1 MDTKRFSLRKS
12 LLSLLVAVLLTF
24 TLIACGDNDADL
36 VEEALDSLAIVFA
49 SGDDADNVTRN
60 LNLPTT
66 VGDVTITWSSS
77 NPTVVSNAGV
87 VTRQFTDVTVTL
99 TATAVLNDVTETA
112 DFEVKVIRVDV
123 QAALDAI
130 ALTGDNISYNATT
143 EKYTVV
149 GNVTLPATSNGVAV
163 AWESSIPAVMSNAGA
178 VTRPAYGENDANI
191 LLIATINNVEREFEI
206 VVPAITE
213 KPAALILQEASD
225 QLLLA
230 GTSNGVSQNLTLP
243 TTVGTEGVTVTW
255 SSDTPAVISNTGVVV
270 RTEVNVTVVLTATLH
285 YGTETLEKEFEVVV
299 LAAENFELVA
309 DIAEAISI
317 SKDGLSYNRTYVK
330 INAVTIMGITNDGVV
345 FADDSGFLF
354 AYMGSRRDDLVVGDV
369 YDVIGLTDR
378 YFGSWQLNNT
388 AVSATPVIWIES
400 DAAVTVVTPVVAN
413 SVTDMMANH
422 AIPTTEAPDIDYV
435 YYRLTAKVRVQN
447 PGDNYGTVFVNPDY
461 VGDDIPTAPNSAHAT
476 DGVMIYYQSNKA
488 AFDAFDGVTVTFNAL
503 FYGYRS
509 DRTVFTIL
517 FIETVDDI
525 ENTLT
530 DTELVDVAGLSL
542 QNNFMTEY
550 TEATTV
556 SLPSS
561 LLGTSIA
568 WASSHDTLIDP
579 VTGAVTLPAEGQV
592 EVTLTATITL
602 NAVEK
607 EFTYK
612 INVGELELS
621 TIADARLEDNMTK
634 VLIEGVI
641 TGFAYNTSFNNATVY
656 IQDATAGVNLYRLSG
671 TGVADLVVG
680 DKISVVGMKNTS
692 NGLVR
697 IQDFE
702 EYELISSGNAFVPVE
717 VVEADE
723 FINFQ
728 SQFVYVTGTLKAK
741 PNVSTTGWD
750 DSTVVQVGAKE
761 VKLYIHHPGDMDATE
776 RTALVDLLN
785 GLEAGDTISA
795 FGPMG
800 WYNAPQIVVYA
811 PEHIVVG
818 GYVELTDAQ
827 KAEQAAG
834 LLTIPTEIEETTT
847 LALPATG
854 AHSSTVTWVS
864 SDNAV
869 INDATG
875 EVVLPATGNVT
886 VTLTATVTVG
896 VEEFVR
902 VETITVGEI
911 IRTVAYARAA
921 AVDTVMTIEA
931 TISAVA
937 FDSSDRG
944 VVFVEDANDGIYLY
958 KVPADYKADLV
969 VGNTIKFRG
978 NRAVFGD
985 LAQINNFVSVEVV
998 TTGNTVTP
1006 TVVTDPTMLPTYEG
1020 QLVSIT
1026 GYLREEYAGT
1036 PSNFYLVTT
1045 AGTFTIRL
1053 VSGSDQVTAVRDA
1066 AQASLVGVAEGT
1078 EVTIVAGLGRYF
1090 NNFQIMLFNDTQ
1102 VTLGAVGSDV
1112 ELGAVAVAH
1121 MDLPAA
1127 DNEVV
1132 ADLTLPATGLFGTTY
1147 VWTSS
1152 NTAVITD
1159 AGVVTRPEY
1168 PAADAVVTMS
1178 YEFKMGETVLDSG
1191 AVEFTVL
1198 ATEEVIVDGE
1208 TLLYHF
1214 DYTTGHGTSYQDPE
1228 LAVDFTN
1235 LVDSSAFSTTLYR
1248 VSANTATI
1256 AEQITS
1262 RALVISPRLGG
1273 TNTGEAY
1280 VVMDFGTD
1288 VINKLEFETYFWNSS
1303 AEAYFTTYV
1312 LQVWNADTSEWVL
1325 VQDLLADITTTLV
1338 VNQLVIEGIEG
1349 SVFRFYATGG
1359 QDGGNTARVLL
1370 DNVKA
1375 YEVEEVVEAGTL
1387 MIYELYGGGGNSG
1400 ATYSN
1405 DYVVLYNGTSAAIDL
1420 SAYSLHYASSTGV
1433 FNATYNKFDL
1443 VGTIEAGGYFL
1454 IQLAG
1459 GTTVTDKPLP
1469 TPDQSSSVINMAGS
1483 NGKIALAMG
1492 SVADLTLS
1500 GSGDP
1505 AVVDFVGFGTAND
1518 FETAATPALSNTT
1531 SAQRTSFVDSN
1542 DNSVDFAVVTPD
1554 LSYLS

>member
-163 AWESSIPAVMSNAGA
+163 AWESTNLAVMSNAGA

-461 VGDDIPTAPNSAHAT
+461 IGDDIPTAPNSAHAT

-1112 ELGAVAVAH
+1112 NLGAVAVAH

-1178 YEFKMGETVLDSG
+1178 YEFKMGETVLASG

-1198 ATEEVIVDGE
+1198 ATEEVIVDGPVTVVAAYTGDTTTNMTAGNNATLIGLDE
-1208 TLLYHF
+1208 TIFTVTSTERVNSPLHVGLNSSGQIRLYGSSDTEGNILTIALSE
-1214 DYTTGHGTSYQDPE
+1214 DYIITEVEFAFGTTVGNALIMTGTTEQFNGALTASEVKTYSG
-1228 LAVDFTN
+1228 LAVNDFSIQN
-1235 LVDSSAFSTTLYR
+1235 KNASTGQIYIL
-1248 VSANTATI
+1248 SITI
-1256 AEQITS
+1256 
-1262 RALVISPRLGG
+1262 
-1273 TNTGEAY
+1273 
-1280 VVMDFGTD
+1280 
-1288 VINKLEFETYFWNSS
+1288 TY
-1303 AEAYFTTYV
+1303 
-1312 LQVWNADTSEWVL
+1312 
-1325 VQDLLADITTTLV
+1325 
-1338 VNQLVIEGIEG
+1338 
-1349 SVFRFYATGG
+1349 
-1359 QDGGNTARVLL
+1359 
-1370 DNVKA
+1370 
-1375 YEVEEVVEAGTL
+1375 EVVEAGTL